1 MGGPL
6 MGEWTCSLRKRPV
19 LTQSRLWRC
28 GISGRARGHP
38 RGSSHCHPPQWR
50 GASHSPERSRES
62 TLAGRATTHAPHLH
76 LYIGRPDASRLSPVH
91 FASAQPQLP
100 PAPIPT
106 PLTHTSVP
114 EDSPPGWAVVA
125 SNGASPT
132 CLTSLPT
139 PLTSRRP
146 PTSRDKATPFPPGG
160 RPPFLSVSLSD
171 LREPHAAILKSRTHL
186 CGAGVGAATTHP
198 QIAAPGSCK
207 LAPSTA

>member
-38 RGSSHCHPPQWR
+38 RGSSRCHPPQWR

-146 PTSRDKATPFPPGG
+146 PNLPRQSHTLPSWGSAPFP
-160 RPPFLSVSLSD
+160 
-171 LREPHAAILKSRTHL
+171 L
-186 CGAGVGAATTHP
+186 CIT
-198 QIAAPGSCK
+198 Q
-207 LAPSTA
+207 